1 MIIFTGIVQ
10 KKGHKMVVVVSIS
23 QYSTAVLTV
32 LEFYILTVALWHV
45 FVTVADTVMCVCD
58 TVTCVYDTVAD
69 TAMCVC
75 DTVADTVAC
84 VCDCC

>member
-45 FVTVADTVMCVCD
+45 FVTVADTV
-58 TVTCVYDTVAD
+58 TCVYDTVAD